1 MHYLLT
7 LNKLWTVG
15 NFHESTWAIIAFLL
29 QDFITVSFLEACSNT
44 KTLGVDPNTT
54 ARDLSAQCAE
64 KFEVLDPDSYCL
76 SVLVDGHYQ
85 PLAPEELPLAIKS
98 SLHRGEP
105 RKEYYFVYKHG
116 RWPEQEPDKQRT
128 CTPEP
133 TPAPQEGS
141 LIWRNYKK
149 PISLVD

>member
-1 MHYLLT
+1 MGQFDKWKT
-7 LNKLWTVG
+7 
-15 NFHESTWAIIAFLL
+15 IIVAFLL

-64 KFEVLDPDSYCL
+64 KYEVQDPESYCL
-76 SVLVDGHYQ
+76 SVLVDGHYR
-85 PLAPEELPLAIKS
+85 PLSPKELPLAIKS
-98 SLHRGEP
+98 SLHRSEP

-116 RWPEQEPDKQRT
+116 RWPEQEPDQQRQ

-133 TPAPQEGS
+133 TPTQEES
-141 LIWRNYKK
+141 LIWRNNKK
-149 PISLVD
+149 PISLID